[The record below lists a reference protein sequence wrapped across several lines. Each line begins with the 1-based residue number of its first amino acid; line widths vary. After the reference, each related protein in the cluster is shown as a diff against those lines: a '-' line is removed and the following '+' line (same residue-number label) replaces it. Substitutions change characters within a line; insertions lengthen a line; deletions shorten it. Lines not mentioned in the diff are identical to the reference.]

1 MGKVRRSA
9 ISVTFPARLCGFLAG
24 GGGAGYFC
32 VSKNKEIMVAR
43 NLLRLDNASFIY
55 PASQSKKYSSLY
67 RMSVTL
73 NEPVDE
79 AVLQQALEASVAR
92 IPTFGYTLTGG
103 TLWWYLRKLDCT
115 PRVLPLQ
122 PLHHFSIP
130 GNGGFLFRISA
141 DGCRIVLDIFHV
153 LTDGNGGMTF
163 LLTLTA
169 EYLRL
174 RYGIQPVYGGRILD
188 TSDAPAASE
197 LADAFDDF
205 SGKRGCLEQNDP
217 AYHICG
223 RPLGIKVLR
232 NLRVRIPM
240 AEAAAA
246 AKARN
251 ATVTEL
257 LTAAMVAA
265 LQDVRRNDRFARRS
279 VLKVNVPVDLRRIF
293 GGNTLRN
300 FSSYVMLGVDVCNG
314 EYDFGHILEVVS
326 AQKRLFSMP
335 SQLEPKVAKNVEL
348 EDNFAINCIPRV
360 LKKPIIDIIN
370 RLKGDRYC
378 SHTLSNLGRIELPET
393 LRPYVRD
400 VDFILGRQ
408 RGNSG
413 ASACTGYG
421 DHLVLNMSRR
431 IADRAFED
439 AFLRQLDALG
449 IGTEAEE
456 SDI

>member
-1 MGKVRRSA
+1 
-9 ISVTFPARLCGFLAG
+9 
-24 GGGAGYFC
+24 
-32 VSKNKEIMVAR
+32 MVAQ

-73 NEPVDE
+73 SEPVDE
-79 AVLQQALEASVAR
+79 AVLPQALEATVSR

-103 TLWWYLRKLDCT
+103 TLWWYLRKLDRT

-141 DGCRIVLDIFHV
+141 DGCRIVQDIFHV

-174 RYGIQPVYGGRILD
+174 RYGVRPVYGGRILD
-188 TSDAPAASE
+188 PSDAPAASE

-205 SGKRGCLEQNDP
+205 SGKRGCLEQNDH

-240 AEAAAA
+240 AQAAAA

-251 ATVTEL
+251 ATLTEL

-265 LQDVRRNDRFARRS
+265 LQDVRRRDPFRRRS
-279 VLKVNVPVDLRRIF
+279 VLKVNVPVDLRKIF
-293 GGNTLRN
+293 GGRTLRN
-300 FSSYVMLGVDVCNG
+300 FSSYVVLGVDVRNG
-314 EYDFGHILEVVS
+314 EYDFNQILGIVR
-326 AQKRLFSMP
+326 AQKRLYSMA
-335 SQLEPKVAKNVEL
+335 SELEPKVAKNVEL
-348 EDNFAINCIPRV
+348 EDSFAINCIPRF
-360 LKKPIIDIIN
+360 LKKPIIDIIFK
-370 RLKGDRYC
+370 LKGDRYC
-378 SHTLSNLGRIELPET
+378 THTLSNLGRIELPESM
-393 LRPYVRD
+393 RPYVRD
-400 VDFILGRQ
+400 IDFILGRQ

-413 ASACTGYG
+413 ASACVGYG
-421 DHLVLNMSRR
+421 DNLVLNMSRR
-431 IADRAFED
+431 IAERAFED
-439 AFLRQLDALG
+439 AFIKQLESLG
-449 IGTEAEE
+449 LVVGDDQQNI
-456 SDI
+456 

>member
-1 MGKVRRSA
+1 
-9 ISVTFPARLCGFLAG
+9 
-24 GGGAGYFC
+24 
-32 VSKNKEIMVAR
+32 MVMQ

-67 RMSVTL
+67 RMCVTL
-73 NEPVDE
+73 SEPVD
-79 AVLQQALEASVAR
+79 AGILQQALEATVGR

-103 TLWWYLRKLDCT
+103 TFWWYLRRLDKT

-122 PLHHFSIP
+122 PLHQFSIP

-141 DGCRIVLDIFHV
+141 DGCRIVQDIFHV

-169 EYLRL
+169 EYLRR
-174 RYGIQPVYGGRILD
+174 RYGVQPVYGGRILD
-188 TSDAPAASE
+188 PSDAPVASE

-217 AYHICG
+217 AYHIHG
-223 RPLGIKVLR
+223 RLLGTKVLR
-232 NLRVRIPM
+232 NLRVRIP
-240 AEAAAA
+240 AEQVQRE
-246 AKARN
+246 AKARGC
-251 ATVTEL
+251 TVTDL
-257 LTAAMVAA
+257 LGAAMVSA
-265 LQDVRRNDRFARRS
+265 LQDVRRTDPLRRRS

-293 GGNTLRN
+293 GGRTLRN
-300 FSSYVMLGVDVCNG
+300 FSSYVMLGVDVRNG
-314 EYDFGHILEVVS
+314 EYDFDQILQVVS
-326 AQKRLFSMP
+326 AQKRLYAMP

-348 EDNFAINCIPRV
+348 EDNFAISCIPRL
-360 LKKPIIDIIN
+360 LKKPIIDFIN
-370 RLKGDRYC
+370 KLKGDRYC
-378 SHTLSNLGRIELPET
+378 SHTLSNLGRIELPEA
-393 LRPYVRD
+393 LCPYVRD
-400 VDFILGRQ
+400 IDFVLGRQ

-431 IADRAFED
+431 IAERCFED
-439 AFLRQLDALG
+439 AFLRQLETLG
-449 IGTEAEE
+449 IRTEAEE

>member
-1 MGKVRRSA
+1 M
-9 ISVTFPARLCGFLAG
+9 
-24 GGGAGYFC
+24 
-32 VSKNKEIMVAR
+32 
-43 NLLRLDNASFIY
+43 
-55 PASQSKKYSSLY
+55 
-67 RMSVTL
+67 
-73 NEPVDE
+73 
-79 AVLQQALEASVAR
+79 
-92 IPTFGYTLTGG
+92 
-103 TLWWYLRKLDCT
+103 
-115 PRVLPLQ
+115 
-122 PLHHFSIP
+122 
-130 GNGGFLFRISA
+130 
-141 DGCRIVLDIFHV
+141 
-153 LTDGNGGMTF
+153 
-163 LLTLTA
+163 
-169 EYLRL
+169 
-174 RYGIQPVYGGRILD
+174 
-188 TSDAPAASE
+188 
-197 LADAFDDF
+197 
-205 SGKRGCLEQNDP
+205 
-217 AYHICG
+217 
-223 RPLGIKVLR
+223 
-232 NLRVRIPM
+232 
-240 AEAAAA
+240 
-246 AKARN
+246 
-251 ATVTEL
+251 
-257 LTAAMVAA
+257 
-265 LQDVRRNDRFARRS
+265 
-279 VLKVNVPVDLRRIF
+279 DLRRIF

-370 RLKGDRYC
+370 KLKGDRYC
-378 SHTLSNLGRIELPET
+378 SHTLSNLGRIELPEP

-449 IGTEAEE
+449 IGTETEE

>member
-1 MGKVRRSA
+1 
-9 ISVTFPARLCGFLAG
+9 
-24 GGGAGYFC
+24 
-32 VSKNKEIMVAR
+32 MVAQ
-43 NLLRLDNASFIY
+43 NLLRLDNASLIY

-73 NEPVDE
+73 SEPVDE
-79 AVLQQALEASVAR
+79 AVLQQALERTVAR

-103 TLWWYLRKLDCT
+103 TFWWYLRRLDKA

-141 DGCRIVLDIFHV
+141 DGRRIVQDIFHV

-174 RYGIQPVYGGRILD
+174 RYGVQPVYGGRILD
-188 TSDAPAASE
+188 PSDAPAASE
-197 LADAFDDF
+197 LADAFDGF
-205 SGKRGCLEQNDP
+205 SGKRGALEQNDP
-217 AYHICG
+217 AYHIRG
-223 RPLGIKVLR
+223 RKLGAKTLR

-240 AEAAAA
+240 QPAHEEA
-246 AKARN
+246 KRRGC
-251 ATVTEL
+251 TVTDL
-257 LTAAMVAA
+257 LSAAMVSA
-265 LQDVRRNDRFARRS
+265 LQDVRRADPLRRRS

-293 GGNTLRN
+293 GGRTLRN
-300 FSSYVMLGVDVCNG
+300 FSSYVMLGVDVRNG
-314 EYDFGHILEVVS
+314 EYGFDQILEIVS
-326 AQKRLFSMP
+326 AQKRLYAMP

-348 EDNFAINCIPRV
+348 EDNFAISCIPRV
-360 LKKPIIDIIN
+360 LKKPVIDIIN
-370 RLKGDRYC
+370 KLKGDRYC
-378 SHTLSNLGRIELPET
+378 SHTLSNLGRIELPEA
-393 LRPYVRD
+393 LRPYVCD
-400 VDFILGRQ
+400 VDFVLGRQ

-413 ASACTGYG
+413 ASACVGYG

-431 IADRAFED
+431 IAERTFEN
-439 AFLRQLDALG
+439 AFLHRLDALG
-449 IGTEAEE
+449 ISIEAEE

>member
-1 MGKVRRSA
+1 M
-9 ISVTFPARLCGFLAG
+9 
-24 GGGAGYFC
+24 
-32 VSKNKEIMVAR
+32 
-43 NLLRLDNASFIY
+43 
-55 PASQSKKYSSLY
+55 
-67 RMSVTL
+67 
-73 NEPVDE
+73 
-79 AVLQQALEASVAR
+79 
-92 IPTFGYTLTGG
+92 
-103 TLWWYLRKLDCT
+103 
-115 PRVLPLQ
+115 
-122 PLHHFSIP
+122 
-130 GNGGFLFRISA
+130 
-141 DGCRIVLDIFHV
+141 
-153 LTDGNGGMTF
+153 
-163 LLTLTA
+163 
-169 EYLRL
+169 
-174 RYGIQPVYGGRILD
+174 
-188 TSDAPAASE
+188 
-197 LADAFDDF
+197 
-205 SGKRGCLEQNDP
+205 
-217 AYHICG
+217 
-223 RPLGIKVLR
+223 
-232 NLRVRIPM
+232 
-240 AEAAAA
+240 
-246 AKARN
+246 
-251 ATVTEL
+251 
-257 LTAAMVAA
+257 
-265 LQDVRRNDRFARRS
+265 
-279 VLKVNVPVDLRRIF
+279 
-293 GGNTLRN
+293 
-300 FSSYVMLGVDVCNG
+300 DVCNG

-378 SHTLSNLGRIELPET
+378 SHTLSNLGRIEIPEP